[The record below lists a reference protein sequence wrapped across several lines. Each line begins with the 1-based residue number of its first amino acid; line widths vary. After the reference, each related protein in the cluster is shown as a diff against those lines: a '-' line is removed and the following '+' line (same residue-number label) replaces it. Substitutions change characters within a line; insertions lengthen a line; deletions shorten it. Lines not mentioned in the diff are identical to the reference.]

1 MIYAINVIL
10 ESVKMTSPLHLSINR
25 ELESLVIKVFP
36 HLRREDENFRI
47 CMDFAESRVHR
58 HTFLSPDT
66 HKIKRALKVD
76 QMDEQVEN
84 EDRIR

>member
-1 MIYAINVIL
+1 
-10 ESVKMTSPLHLSINR
+10 MTSPLHLSINR

-47 CMDFAESRVHR
+47 CMDFAEARVHR

-66 HKIKRALKVD
+66 HKIKRALKVLD
-76 QMDEQVEN
+76 
-84 EDRIR
+84 